1 MISLANKYRPTTFE
15 DVLGQD
21 SVVKILKRQIEV
33 GDIKNAYL
41 FSGSS
46 GSGKTSVARIFAKVI
61 NNGEGLPIEIDAAS
75 NSGVDNVRSI
85 IKAAGEKS
93 ISSKYKVF
101 IIDEVQSISNT
112 GWQAF
117 LKCIEEP
124 PALTIFIFCTTDPQK
139 IPETILNRVQ
149 RFNFKKLPS
158 SLILSRLEKICELEN
173 FSNYRTSI
181 EFISKI
187 VDGCMREALTLL
199 DKVASNNRVF
209 NLEDTLDILGVYSYN
224 VFCSLIN
231 YMLDGKT
238 QEVLKLIDSLCE
250 RGGDLKVFVNQ
261 LLQFVVDVAK
271 YILFKDL
278 KATKIPDD
286 FENSIKDII
295 NFDNPITYYNYLM
308 DRLLDLKNMIKTDVD
323 LKTTVEVVCLQ
334 ITRMQ

>member
-1 MISLANKYRPTTFE
+1 
-15 DVLGQD
+15 
-21 SVVKILKRQIEV
+21 
-33 GDIKNAYL
+33 
-41 FSGSS
+41 
-46 GSGKTSVARIFAKVI
+46 
-61 NNGEGLPIEIDAAS
+61 
-75 NSGVDNVRSI
+75 
-85 IKAAGEKS
+85 
-93 ISSKYKVF
+93 
-101 IIDEVQSISNT
+101 
-112 GWQAF
+112 
-117 LKCIEEP
+117 
-124 PALTIFIFCTTDPQK
+124 
-139 IPETILNRVQ
+139 
-149 RFNFKKLPS
+149 
-158 SLILSRLEKICELEN
+158 
-173 FSNYRTSI
+173 
-181 EFISKI
+181 
-187 VDGCMREALTLL
+187 MREALTLL

-250 RGGDLKVFVNQ
+250 KGGDLKVFVNQ